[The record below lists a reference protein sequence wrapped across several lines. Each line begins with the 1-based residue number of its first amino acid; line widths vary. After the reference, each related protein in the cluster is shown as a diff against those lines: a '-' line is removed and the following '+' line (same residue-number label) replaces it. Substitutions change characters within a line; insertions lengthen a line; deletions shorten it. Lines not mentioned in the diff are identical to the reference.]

1 MPLITEQISNLING
15 VSQQPPSLRL
25 ASQCEVQENGMVTI
39 AEGLKKRPPL
49 EHVAKITNKTDTDAK
64 VHFIDRSDTER
75 FVLVLASDQFDTAFS
90 SDFTGTQIELTDLS
104 GNAQS
109 ISGDTGDALTYITTS
124 DARDS

>member
-49 EHVAKITNKTDTDAK
+49 ENVKKITPYIFMAS
-64 VHFIDRSDTER
+64 VSFIVTPS
-75 FVLVLASDQFDTAFS
+75 VL
-90 SDFTGTQIELTDLS
+90 IELRGDLLELMWFYPQLQ
-104 GNAQS
+104 NFL
-109 ISGDTGDALTYITTS
+109 D
-124 DARDS
+124 